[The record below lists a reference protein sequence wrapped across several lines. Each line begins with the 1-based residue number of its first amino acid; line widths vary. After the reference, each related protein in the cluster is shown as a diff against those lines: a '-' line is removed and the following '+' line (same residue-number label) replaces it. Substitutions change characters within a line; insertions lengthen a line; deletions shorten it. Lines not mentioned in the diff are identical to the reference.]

1 MSISRLVCA
10 FALLLIATTMITAQ
24 RRAAKAAP
32 TPPTKTGA
40 ESATIP
46 AKEVKIA
53 LIDTGVFG
61 DDTRG
66 IIRFRDAIKTLE
78 SEFKPQDTEIDN
90 LRTRYENLAKEV
102 DALSKAS
109 VVSQES
115 VKAKRDEAEKVGL
128 DLKQKQEAV
137 QKALEKRYQEVT
149 GPISRDIG
157 NALTAFAERRGITLT
172 LDISKLLPAILTI
185 APGTDL
191 TKEFIAEY
199 NSTHPASTAPAKP

>member
-1 MSISRLVCA
+1 MSTSRLLCA
-10 FALLLIATTMITAQ
+10 FALLLMAATMITAQ

-32 TPPTKTGA
+32 TPPIKTA
-40 ESATIP
+40 ETATIP
-46 AKEVKIA
+46 GKDVKIA
-53 LIDTGVFG
+53 LIDTGVFA
-61 DDTRG
+61 DDNQG
-66 IIRFRDAIKTLE
+66 IIRFRDALKSLE
-78 SEFKPQDTEIDN
+78 LEFKPHDTEIEN
-90 LRTRYENLAKEV
+90 LRTRYETLAKEV

-115 VKAKRDEAEKVGL
+115 VKAKRDEAEKAGL
-128 DLKQKQEAV
+128 ALKQKQESV

-157 NALTAFAERRGITLT
+157 NALTTFAEQRGITLT

-185 APGTDL
+185 APGADL

-199 NSTHPASTAPAKP
+199 NSKHPASTAPKP